1 MQNKIK
7 GKPEILAPAGSILA
21 LKAAI
26 EGGADAI
33 YIGGSAFNARMK
45 AKNFDE
51 NDLRAGIELAHEY
64 GVKVYIAANTL
75 ILDRELD
82 EYLRAAERA
91 YMLSADAMIIAD
103 IGAASEVKK
112 RIPIELHA
120 STQLSGHNVGAA
132 KALYEAGFS
141 RMVLAREMPRED
153 IERFCKESPIESE
166 VFVHGALCV
175 CHSGQCLFS
184 SIVGGRSGNR
194 GECAQPCRLPY
205 KNKGARSGRGESYPL
220 SLKDLSLAE
229 HITELCR
236 MGVNSFKIEGR
247 MKSPEYVRDVTA
259 RFREL
264 VDAGRDAGRADMEYF
279 AGVFG
284 RGGHTD
290 AYFVRKIDSRMLG
303 VRSEADKRESASLAR
318 FENVTRKIPIELF
331 ATVKRGEAT
340 SLTAISGD
348 KRATVYGA
356 MPDEARTAP
365 ISEEVLRRN
374 LSKLGDTVY
383 SLKSLT
389 VELDEGLM
397 MPISSINALRR
408 AVVAELSSAY
418 LQTRSEADIRFAE
431 KSFPS
436 GSAKASE
443 VNEVGEIGKIS
454 KGRAAIRSAVFYQP
468 SCIPDSATD
477 FFHYI
482 YIPLEKYSEYAGKGY
497 GVMLPE
503 VVFDSE
509 RAEVDELLR
518 LAYKDGA
525 RDALVGNIGHVEQV
539 KAHGFTIHGD
549 IRLNV
554 FNNSSA
560 AYVEQIGVEDF
571 VLSPELTLRQ
581 MRDIGGKSFACV
593 YGRLPLMITEKCVGR
608 ELGSC
613 EACERGALRLT
624 DRRGVEFPVLRRFKH
639 RSAIFN
645 SLPTYMA
652 DRQRELND
660 ARISAEHYIF
670 TVESRAEAEAVINAY
685 KHFNEPCGA
694 CRRIK

>member
-1 MQNKIK
+1 MQNKTK
-7 GKPEILAPAGSILA
+7 TKPELLAPAGSILS

-51 NDLRAGIELAHEY
+51 NDLRAGIALAHEY

-82 EYLRAAERA
+82 EYLKAAEKA
-91 YMLSADAMIIAD
+91 YLLSADAMIIAD
-103 IGAASEVKK
+103 VGAATEVKK

-120 STQLSGHNVGAA
+120 STQLSGHNVDAA
-132 KALYEAGFS
+132 KKLFDAGFS

-205 KNKGARSGRGESYPL
+205 KIKGKKGESYPL
-220 SLKDLSLAE
+220 SLKDLSLAS
-229 HITELCR
+229 HIRELCD

-259 RFREL
+259 RWREL
-264 VDAGRDAGRADMEYF
+264 IDAYKNADARDMEYF
-279 AGVFG
+279 ASVFG

-290 AYFVRKIDSRMLG
+290 AYFVKKIDSKMLG
-303 VRSEADKRESASLAR
+303 VRSDADKKESASLTK
-318 FENVTRKIPIELF
+318 FESITKKIPIELC
-331 ATVKRGEAT
+331 ATVKRGEPI
-340 SLTAISGD
+340 SLTARVGD
-348 KRATVYGA
+348 KEATVFGA
-356 MPDEARTAP
+356 IPEEARTAP
-365 ISEEVLRRN
+365 ISEEILRRN

-383 SLKSLT
+383 YLKGLT
-389 VELDEGLM
+389 VELDDGLM
-397 MPISSINALRR
+397 LPISSINALRR
-408 AVVAELSSAY
+408 AVISELAPKSERKESDILTAKSS
-418 LQTRSEADIRFAE
+418 LPTQKRE
-431 KSFPS
+431 K
-436 GSAKASE
+436 
-443 VNEVGEIGKIS
+443 V
-454 KGRAAIRSAVFYQP
+454 RSAVFYNTHN
-468 SCIPDSATD
+468 IPDEAKD
-477 FFHYI
+477 FFNII
-482 YIPLEKYSEYAGKGY
+482 YVPLEKYDSVANNGY

-503 VVFDSE
+503 VIFDSE
-509 RAEVDELLR
+509 WERVEEYLKK
-518 LAYKDGA
+518 AYTLGA
-525 RDALVGNIGHVEQV
+525 RDALVGNIGHIDRV
-539 KAHGFTIHGD
+539 KKYGFTIHGD
-549 IRLNV
+549 LRLNV

-560 AYVEQIGVEDF
+560 AYLEQMGIEDF

-581 MRDIGGKSFACV
+581 IRDIGGRSLACV

-613 EACERGALRLT
+613 QQCESGTLKLT
-624 DRRGVEFPVLRRFKH
+624 DRRGFEFPILKRFEH

-645 SLPTYMA
+645 SIPTYMA
-652 DRQRELND
+652 DRREELY
-660 ARISAEHYIF
+660 AAGIIAEHFIF
-670 TVESRAEAEAVINAY
+670 TVESKSEAKSVIDAY
-685 KHFNEPCGA
+685 KRSKPFDGA

>member
-7 GKPEILAPAGSILA
+7 TRPEILSPAGSLLS

-51 NDLRAGIELAHEY
+51 NDLKAGIELAHEY
-64 GVKVYIAANTL
+64 GVKIYIAANTL
-75 ILDRELD
+75 ILDREID

-91 YMLSADAMIIAD
+91 YLLNADAMIIAD
-103 IGAASEVKK
+103 IGAATEVKK

-120 STQLSGHNVGAA
+120 STQLSGHNVDAA
-132 KALYEAGFS
+132 KKLYETGFS

-153 IERFCKESPIESE
+153 IARFCKESPIESE

-194 GECAQPCRLPY
+194 GECAQPCRLPF
-205 KNKGARSGRGESYPL
+205 KSRGKKGESYPL

-229 HITELCR
+229 HITELCD

-247 MKSPEYVRDVTA
+247 MKSPEYVRDVTK
-259 RFREL
+259 RWREL
-264 VDAGRDAGRADMEYF
+264 VDAYRNANKNDMEYF

-290 AYFVRKIDSRMLG
+290 AYYIRKIDSKMLG
-303 VRSEADKRESASLAR
+303 VRSEADKKESASLAP
-318 FENVTRKIPIELF
+318 FENITRKTPIELF
-331 ATVKRGEAT
+331 ATVKRDMPI
-340 SLTAISGD
+340 SLTAKVGE
-348 KRATVYGA
+348 REATVYGA
-356 MPDEARTAP
+356 IPDEARTAP
-365 ISEEVLRRN
+365 ISEDTLRRN

-383 SLKSLT
+383 CLKNLT
-389 VELDEGLM
+389 VELDEGLIL
-397 MPISSINALRR
+397 PISTINALRR
-408 AVVAELSSAY
+408 AVIAELAPKSERKEEDILSAQISLP
-418 LQTRSEADIRFAE
+418 LQKRE
-431 KSFPS
+431 KM
-436 GSAKASE
+436 
-443 VNEVGEIGKIS
+443 
-454 KGRAAIRSAVFYQP
+454 RSAVFYNP
-468 SCIPDSATD
+468 DSIPDDASD
-477 FFHYI
+477 FFNYI
-482 YIPLEKYSEYAGKGY
+482 YIPLEKYSSHANKGY

-503 VVFDSE
+503 VIYDSE
-509 RAEVDELLR
+509 WQSIESLLKS
-518 LAYKDGA
+518 AYENGS
-525 RDALVGNIGHVEQV
+525 RDALVGNIGHVDRV
-539 KAHGFTIHGD
+539 KALGFTIHGD
-549 IRLNV
+549 LRLNV

-560 AYVEQIGVEDF
+560 AYFEDLGFEDF

-581 MRDIGGKSFACV
+581 IRDIGGKSSVCV

-613 EACERGALRLT
+613 EACENGALKLT
-624 DRRGVEFPVLRRFKH
+624 DRRGVEFPVLKRYKH
-639 RSAIFN
+639 RSVIFN
-645 SLPTYMA
+645 SIPTYMA
-652 DRQRELND
+652 DKRSEL
-660 ARISAEHYIF
+660 ISSSIISEHFIF
-670 TVESRAEAEAVINAY
+670 TVESKSEAKNVIDAY
-685 KHFNEPCGA
+685 KRSKPFDGA

>member
-7 GKPEILAPAGSILA
+7 KLPELLSPAGSLLS

-26 EGGADAI
+26 DGGADAI
-33 YIGGSAFNARMK
+33 YIGSTAFNARMK

-64 GVKVYIAANTL
+64 GVKIYIAANTL

-91 YMLSADAMIIAD
+91 YLLSADAMIIAD

-120 STQLSGHNVGAA
+120 STQLSSHNVEAA
-132 KALYEAGFS
+132 KRLYEAGFS
-141 RMVLAREMPRED
+141 RVVLAREMPKDD

-205 KNKGARSGRGESYPL
+205 KNRNGKGESYPL

-229 HITELCR
+229 HITELCE
-236 MGVNSFKIEGR
+236 MGVDSFKIEGR

-259 RFREL
+259 RWREL
-264 VDAGRDAGRADMEYF
+264 IDAGRNADKRDMEYF
-279 AGVFG
+279 ANVFG

-290 AYFVRKIDSRMLG
+290 AYFVRRIDSKMLG
-303 VRSEADKRESASLAR
+303 VRSEADKKESANLKP
-318 FENVTRKIPIELF
+318 FGNITRRIPIELI
-331 ATVKRGEAT
+331 AKVKRGEPIK
-340 SLTAISGD
+340 LTARVGE
-348 KRATVYGA
+348 RAVTVYGA
-356 MPDEARTAP
+356 TPEDARTAP
-365 ISEEVLRRN
+365 ISEETLHRN

-383 SLKSLT
+383 TLKSLT
-389 VELDEGLM
+389 VELDGGLM
-397 MPISSINALRR
+397 LPISSINALRR
-408 AVVAELSSAY
+408 AAIAKLREET
-418 LQTRSEADIRFAE
+418 QRSESDFSKAE
-431 KSFPS
+431 KSFPVQER
-436 GSAKASE
+436 KR
-443 VNEVGEIGKIS
+443 V
-454 KGRAAIRSAVFYQP
+454 RSAVFYQP
-468 SCIPDSATD
+468 ENIPRKAKD
-477 FFHYI
+477 FFDHI
-482 YIPLEKYSEYAGKGY
+482 YVPLERYSDFANTGY

-503 VVFDSE
+503 VIFDSE
-509 RAEVDELLR
+509 RADVEELLR
-518 LAYKDGA
+518 TAYQNGA
-525 RDALVGNIGHVEQV
+525 RDALVGNVGHIELA
-539 KAHGFTIHGD
+539 KKCGFTVHGD
-549 IRLNV
+549 MRLNV

-560 AYVEQIGVEDF
+560 AYFEGLGVEDF

-581 MRDIGGKSFACV
+581 IRDIGGRSSVCV

-613 EACERGALRLT
+613 EACESGKARLT
-624 DRRGVEFPVLRRFKH
+624 DRRGFEFPVLRRYGH
-639 RSAIFN
+639 RSAILN
-645 SLPTYMA
+645 SMPTYMA
-652 DRQRELND
+652 DRRAELRD
-660 ARISAEHYIF
+660 ARAFAEHYIF
-670 TVESRAEAEAVINAY
+670 TVENKNGIEAVIRAY
-685 KHFNEPCGA
+685 ESAIAPDFE

>member
-1 MQNKIK
+1 MQNKTK
-7 GKPEILAPAGSILA
+7 TKSELLAPAGSILS

-82 EYLRAAERA
+82 EYLKAAEKA
-91 YMLSADAMIIAD
+91 YLLSADAMIIAD
-103 IGAASEVKK
+103 VGAATEVKK

-120 STQLSGHNVGAA
+120 STQLSGHNVDAA
-132 KALYEAGFS
+132 KKLFDAGFS

-205 KNKGARSGRGESYPL
+205 KIKGKKGESYPL
-220 SLKDLSLAE
+220 SLKDLSLAS
-229 HITELCR
+229 HIKELCD

-259 RFREL
+259 RWREL
-264 VDAGRDAGRADMEYF
+264 IDAYKNADARDMEYF
-279 AGVFG
+279 ASVFG

-290 AYFVRKIDSRMLG
+290 AYFVKKIDSKMLG
-303 VRSEADKRESASLAR
+303 VRSDADKKESASLSK
-318 FENVTRKIPIELF
+318 FESITKKIPIELC
-331 ATVKRGEAT
+331 ATVKRGEPI
-340 SLTAISGD
+340 SLTARVGD
-348 KRATVYGA
+348 KEATVYGA
-356 MPDEARTAP
+356 IPEEARTAP
-365 ISEEVLRRN
+365 ISEEILRRN

-383 SLKSLT
+383 YLKDLT
-389 VELDEGLM
+389 VELDDGLM
-397 MPISSINALRR
+397 LPISSINALRR
-408 AVVAELSSAY
+408 AVISELAPK
-418 LQTRSEADIRFAE
+418 SERKESDILTAKGSLPTQKRE
-431 KSFPS
+431 K
-436 GSAKASE
+436 
-443 VNEVGEIGKIS
+443 VH
-454 KGRAAIRSAVFYQP
+454 SAVFYNTHN
-468 SCIPDSATD
+468 IPDEAKD
-477 FFHYI
+477 FFNII
-482 YIPLEKYSEYAGKGY
+482 YVPLEKYDSVANNGY

-503 VVFDSE
+503 VIFDSE
-509 RAEVDELLR
+509 WEKVEEYLKK
-518 LAYKDGA
+518 AYTLGA
-525 RDALVGNIGHVEQV
+525 RDALVGNIGHIDRV
-539 KAHGFTIHGD
+539 KKYGFKIHGD
-549 IRLNV
+549 LRLNV

-560 AYVEQIGVEDF
+560 AYLEKMGIEDF

-581 MRDIGGKSFACV
+581 IRDIGGRSLACV

-613 EACERGALRLT
+613 QQCESGMLKLT
-624 DRRGVEFPVLRRFKH
+624 DRRGFEFPILKRFEH

-645 SLPTYMA
+645 SIPTYMA
-652 DRQRELND
+652 DRREELY
-660 ARISAEHYIF
+660 AAGIIAEHFIF
-670 TVESRAEAEAVINAY
+670 TIESKSEVKNVIDAY
-685 KHFNEPCGA
+685 KRSKPFDGA